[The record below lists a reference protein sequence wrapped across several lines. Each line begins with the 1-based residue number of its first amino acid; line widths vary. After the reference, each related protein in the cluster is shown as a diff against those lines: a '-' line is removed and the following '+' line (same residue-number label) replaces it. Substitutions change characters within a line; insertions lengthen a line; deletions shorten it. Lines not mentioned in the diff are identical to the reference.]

1 MKVRTAL
8 LADPLTT
15 VPAAT
20 IEELLPRMVADRD
33 GTAAVVSADGEF
45 LGVIGVTDVL
55 AKIVPLYV
63 DLKESLAEVVHASY
77 LEEHLDRVK
86 DLKVSDLMVS
96 PVATVQLEDSLF
108 QAAAK
113 IVEHGRR
120 VLPALDGERFVSFIS
135 RSSLLAA
142 VLEGRKSA

>member
-1 MKVRTAL
+1 MKVRNAL

-15 VPAAT
+15 GPKVR
-20 IEELLPRMVADRD
+20 IEELLPQMLADRD
-33 GTAAVVSADGEF
+33 GTAAVLSPEGEL

-55 AKIVPLYV
+55 AKIVPLYI

-86 DLKVSDLMVS
+86 GLNAEELMTTE
-96 PVATVQLEDSLF
+96 VATVALDDSLF
-108 QAAAK
+108 AAAAK
-113 IVEHGRR
+113 IVEHDRR
-120 VLPALDGERFVSFIS
+120 VLPALDGQQFVAFVS

-142 VLEGRKSA
+142 VLEGPKAA